1 MSKKFIGLSIV
12 ILGFLIALNSCST
25 DPTGEFTLSVL
36 AGPTGISM
44 AEMLEEPPVYKEYQ
58 VVPRVFT
65 SPLEIVPTMVTGES
79 DIVAIPLN
87 LGAKLYTAKGVNY
100 SLVAITGTGML
111 QVITRDSSIQD
122 FQDLENS
129 TVYGAGQGGSPEVV
143 YNILAKNRDIHAPL
157 DFTYNAPSQLAT
169 ALMEGLVDTAL
180 LPEPFVTLV
189 LNRPDLSVVVDIQ
202 EEWISSVGQ
211 GETYPMTGIFISS
224 EFLNNQPKVV
234 NLFLDDLESSI
245 QWVQENPEDA
255 GAIVEEWGI
264 MKSSVAEKAIPN
276 LALTFITGDTAQS
289 MATVY
294 LNQLFLQDPSSVG
307 GSLPDEN
314 FYWK

>member
-1 MSKKFIGLSIV
+1 MNKRFIGLCIV
-12 ILGFLIALNSCST
+12 VVGFVVALTSCSNK
-25 DPTGEFTLSVL
+25 PTNELTLSVL

-44 AEMLEEPPVYKEYQ
+44 AEILQEPPVYKDYQ
-58 VVPRVFT
+58 VSPRIFT
-65 SPLEIVPTMVTGES
+65 SPLEVVPTMVTGES

-87 LGAKLYTAKGVNY
+87 LGAKLYTAKGVQY

-111 QVITRDSSIQD
+111 QIITRDQNIQE

-129 TVYGAGQGGSPEVV
+129 TVYGAGQGGSPEII
-143 YNILAKNRDIHAPL
+143 YNILAKNRGVDSPL

-169 ALMEGLVDTAL
+169 AVMEGLVDTAL
-180 LPEPFVTLV
+180 LPEPFVTLA
-189 LNRPDLSVVVDIQ
+189 LSRPDLFVAVDIQ
-202 EEWISSVGQ
+202 DEWISSIGQ

-224 EFLNNQPKVV
+224 ELLNSEPKVV
-234 NLFLDDLESSI
+234 EQFLDDLESSI
-245 QWVQENPEDA
+245 QWVQNNPEDA